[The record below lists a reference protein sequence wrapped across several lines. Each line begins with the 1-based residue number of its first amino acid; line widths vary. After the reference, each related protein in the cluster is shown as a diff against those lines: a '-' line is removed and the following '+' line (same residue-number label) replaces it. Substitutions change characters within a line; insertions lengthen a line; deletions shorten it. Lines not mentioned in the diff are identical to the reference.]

1 MELQLYLDILKR
13 RAWVIIIVA
22 ALVMA
27 VVTSAGLVIPPKYE
41 AKVTMRVLVDVGVA
55 NLSMSNTYAERLM
68 NTYGRV
74 LTSGPLLA
82 ETIDRLSPET
92 SSLTVSVLRKEMVQ
106 IEVIPDTELITVAVQ
121 DRDPVLA
128 QDIANMLA
136 TLLIEYAQD
145 FYVGSS
151 QSTRQILEL
160 QLADME
166 VEIEDDRQR
175 LAAMLAEGQ
184 TGAEVETLSRQ
195 IELKEDT
202 YNSLLDSYETARL
215 GGSLRANNI
224 TIVEPASLPRVPI
237 NGFGLT
243 EAGISLA
250 VGISGGIG
258 LALVLENLDTRIHS
272 PQQLERLTHM
282 PVLGTIS
289 LGLLPWNSPEYVDGT
304 GNHSIEEAYRLLA
317 TNLQSLRRE
326 AVLQTILITSAMPK
340 EGKSTVALNLA
351 QVLAERGQTVFLV
364 GSDLRR
370 PSIARLLDIEDDRPG
385 LSNLLVEHASPS
397 PESLGQA
404 MYPARQPSLFV
415 IPGGPKVANPTALLA
430 SPSMESLLHY
440 LAAQGQTTLL
450 DAPPVLGTADVSVL
464 TSRVDGVVLVVRQS
478 QTRREQLLAA
488 IKQLDASHARV
499 IGIVCL
505 ARGTRGWDYG

>member
-166 VEIEDDRQR
+166 VEIEDVRQCWLRDRPAQR
-175 LAAMLAEGQ
+175 SRHLVARLSSKKIRITACWTAMKRLVWADRLGQ
-184 TGAEVETLSRQ
+184 ITSRSLSR
-195 IELKEDT
+195 LH
-202 YNSLLDSYETARL
+202 
-215 GGSLRANNI
+215 
-224 TIVEPASLPRVPI
+224 
-237 NGFGLT
+237 F
-243 EAGISLA
+243 
-250 VGISGGIG
+250 
-258 LALVLENLDTRIHS
+258 
-272 PQQLERLTHM
+272 
-282 PVLGTIS
+282 PVC
-289 LGLLPWNSPEYVDGT
+289 
-304 GNHSIEEAYRLLA
+304 
-317 TNLQSLRRE
+317 
-326 AVLQTILITSAMPK
+326 
-340 EGKSTVALNLA
+340 
-351 QVLAERGQTVFLV
+351 
-364 GSDLRR
+364 
-370 PSIARLLDIEDDRPG
+370 
-385 LSNLLVEHASPS
+385 
-397 PESLGQA
+397 
-404 MYPARQPSLFV
+404 
-415 IPGGPKVANPTALLA
+415 
-430 SPSMESLLHY
+430 PSM
-440 LAAQGQTTLL
+440 
-450 DAPPVLGTADVSVL
+450 
-464 TSRVDGVVLVVRQS
+464 VLV
-478 QTRREQLLAA
+478 
-488 IKQLDASHARV
+488 
-499 IGIVCL
+499 
-505 ARGTRGWDYG
+505 